1 MADYYPVLVRAVSG
15 LANNDA
21 QARRDLYARARTIV
35 AEQLRRQNPY
45 DLEAAT
51 LRERAALEMAIRKVE
66 AEWRPPSA
74 RASDRPAPSRSPS
87 KRDVAASA
95 ETPPRNAANSLA
107 KILQALQA
115 DEPRGGGLATSGRK
129 AMNGSTALVASP
141 RAPGNAIDTYRHQTA
156 AKSDELGDVPNSIG
170 AMLLGLAYIMAAVA
184 FAGVTYIRC
193 IVWVAQGVI
202 GYLTLIAVMAITVG
216 LFVVPPFWLLR
227 RTAALHSSA
236 SLLRLLYS
244 ASRRVF

>member
-15 LANNDA
+15 LAYNDA
-21 QARRDLYARARTIV
+21 QARRELYARARTIV
-35 AEQLRRQNPY
+35 AEQLHRQNPR

-51 LRERAALEMAIRKVE
+51 LREQAALETAIRKVE
-66 AEWRPPSA
+66 AEWRPRNA
-74 RASDRPAPSRSPS
+74 RAPNRPASSRPPIRRAA
-87 KRDVAASA
+87 KASA
-95 ETPPRNAANSLA
+95 EAQPRNAANSLA

-115 DEPRGGGLATSGRK
+115 DAPQGGGLEISGRK

-141 RAPGNAIDTYRHQTA
+141 PAPVNAIDIYKHRTA
-156 AKSDELGDVPNSIG
+156 AKSEELGGMPNSIG
-170 AMLLGLAYIMAAVA
+170 AMLLGLAYIIAAVA

-202 GYLTLIAVMAITVG
+202 GYPTLLAVMAITLG
-216 LFVVPPFWLLR
+216 LFIAAPYLLFR
-227 RTAALHSSA
+227 RTAALPSAA